1 MASLGSRI
9 IFSEYNAIQSTVSAL
24 LGPISGLIPIGTGYG
39 QTVIVSEQYPF
50 SNPVITNVSRATQA
64 TITTNLP
71 HNFTSG
77 EIIFIDNISDGMVEL
92 NDRYV
97 TVVTVTPLTFTI
109 NLNTSTFTTWTV
121 GQTGRI
127 QQFVVSANQF
137 NRLRQDL
144 ARVRTHQTNETV
156 LDGTAVGQ
164 LPVIT
169 RGSLIQY
176 DVYDSYFNLANTSN
190 TQRFFLGELT
200 SAQPSSSPVRFT
212 SDWNGTLTFTLEIE
226 WPSLNAVRQF
236 FNTGGYVQ
244 FDINATGASTSNSRD
259 KDLSWTS
266 ILNTTPVNY
275 GATNNTN
282 MGLRPGTWT
291 TAGFYNA
298 DAFDRE
304 IFYVTGSGAYAT
316 NYLLI
321 QHRALTER
329 KIRWT
334 ISIVDV
340 HTNIFAQAVTADI
353 SIAFL
358 LFYTVG
364 GVTLSYPFSNI
375 IITPSTIQ
383 AS

>member
-1 MASLGSRI
+1 
-9 IFSEYNAIQSTVSAL
+9 VSAL

-226 WPSLNAVRQF
+226 WPNLNAVRQF

-291 TAGFYNA
+291 TAGFYDA

-304 IFYVTGSGAYAT
+304 IYYVTGSGAYAT

-321 QHRALTER
+321 QHRSLTER

-375 IITPSTIQ
+375 IITPSSIQ